1 MYGVS
6 AIHFTTMND
15 MSMPVSKASL
25 VELIVKA
32 TNHTAQA
39 LTLTSIAT
47 LYSFLKYY
55 NKSYQTVF
63 GLCTNTVL
71 VCLSILNLQAI
82 NIEQCKNLKDIMSYD
97 KLL

>member
-1 MYGVS
+1 
-6 AIHFTTMND
+6 MND

-47 LYSFLKYY
+47 SLYSFLKYY
-55 NKSYQTVF
+55 NKSY
-63 GLCTNTVL
+63 
-71 VCLSILNLQAI
+71 
-82 NIEQCKNLKDIMSYD
+82 
-97 KLL
+97 

>member
-1 MYGVS
+1 MHGVS

-15 MSMPVSKASL
+15 MSMSVSKASL

-55 NKSYQTVF
+55 NKSY
-63 GLCTNTVL
+63 
-71 VCLSILNLQAI
+71 
-82 NIEQCKNLKDIMSYD
+82 
-97 KLL
+97 

>member
-32 TNHTAQA
+32 TNHTAQD

-47 LYSFLKYY
+47 LYSF
-55 NKSYQTVF
+55 F
-63 GLCTNTVL
+63 E
-71 VCLSILNLQAI
+71 IL
-82 NIEQCKNLKDIMSYD
+82 
-97 KLL
+97 

>member
-39 LTLTSIAT
+39 LTLTSIAST
-47 LYSFLKYY
+47 LYSFLKNY
-55 NKSYQTVF
+55 NKSY
-63 GLCTNTVL
+63 
-71 VCLSILNLQAI
+71 
-82 NIEQCKNLKDIMSYD
+82 
-97 KLL
+97 